1 MNGIKTENFHV
12 AGITYHMDAVNSLK
26 QENPD
31 YSMSKKEIEESY
43 DVGEKI
49 FQYDYDCSDCVL
61 VPEDDNQYDK
71 NAVRVD
77 VHGVAI
83 GYIKKGSASHVRNL
97 LNSPDYKN
105 ATCEI
110 VGGKYKV
117 LCEGENDDG
126 DDVTYVDKDDLP
138 TFAVVTTYVATQDSE
153 PEKAQGVPVSPVSPA
168 PSYYAPAPDLQPS
181 PVPSSGSGKPAK
193 RRGRGFLLFF
203 AIFFLLVSF
212 VSFGSGNSGPGVFY
226 IIVSVVLFVLY
237 FRGRRK

>member
-1 MNGIKTENFHV
+1 MPAALKGACISGHILNHYV
-12 AGITYHMDAVNSLK
+12 AV
-26 QENPD
+26 
-31 YSMSKKEIEESY
+31 
-43 DVGEKI
+43 DVGKKDVVGSHLKEGGVSAGG
-49 FQYDYDCSDCVL
+49 FHPRSHL
-61 VPEDDNQYDK
+61 VPA
-71 NAVRVD
+71 AVAPGRIGRHRVD

-203 AIFFLLVSF
+203 AIFFLLGSF